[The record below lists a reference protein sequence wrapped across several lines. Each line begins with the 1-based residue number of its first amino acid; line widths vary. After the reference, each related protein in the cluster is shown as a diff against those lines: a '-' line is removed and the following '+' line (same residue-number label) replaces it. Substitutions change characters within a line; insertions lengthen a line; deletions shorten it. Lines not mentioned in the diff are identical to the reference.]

1 MPVLMIADPETGKTQ
16 KVEIEDARMTTL
28 IGRRIG
34 EVMDGTVAN
43 LPGKRIQL
51 VGGIDKDGIPMRPD
65 VHGGVKTRIIM
76 SKGIGYKPKRKG
88 ERRRRIIR
96 GNIVTIDTIF
106 LNFKMVKEPE
116 KPAEKPKRP
125 PRKPRESKTKAKT
138 KAKPKA

>member
-16 KVEIEDARMTTL
+16 KVEIEDTRMTTL

-43 LPGKRIQL
+43 MPGKRIQL
-51 VGGIDKDGIPMRPD
+51 VSGIDKDGIPMRPD

-76 SKGIGYKPKRKG
+76 SEGIGYKPKRKG